1 MSKLLFITAHPLTSK
16 ESTCLKIG
24 EEFIKEY
31 KINHPEDEII
41 EVNLYEQSVPLLDK
55 NLFEAWNKLRKGIK
69 IDELTE
75 EQQKGIKIYDS
86 FGDQFI
92 SADKYVFV
100 NPMWNH
106 FLPSILKAYIDT
118 ICVVGKTIKY
128 TENGPKGLLEGKKAL
143 HIQSSGGIY
152 DHESMQGHDYGHN
165 YLKHIMN
172 FVGIEDVQAIF
183 IDGVDKFR
191 DKAEEIREQA
201 KVKAKEIAKDF

>member
-1 MSKLLFITAHPLTSK
+1 MSKLLFITAHPLTAK
-16 ESTCLKIG
+16 ESTCLKIS
-24 EEFIKEY
+24 EEFKKEY

-41 EVNLYEQSVPLLDK
+41 EINLFEQPVPALDK

-69 IDELTE
+69 INELTE
-75 EQQKGIKIYDS
+75 EQQKGINSYDS
-86 FGDQFI
+86 FGNQFI

-106 FLPSILKAYIDT
+106 FLPSNLKAYIDT

-152 DHESMQGHDYGHN
+152 DHESLQGHDYGHN

-172 FVGIEDVQAIF
+172 FIGIEDVQSIF
-183 IDGVDKFR
+183 IDGVDKFK
-191 DKAEEIREQA
+191 DKAEKIREKA
-201 KVKAKEIAKDF
+201 KIQAKEIAKDF

>member
-1 MSKLLFITAHPLTSK
+1 MSKLLFITAHPLTEK

-24 EEFIKEY
+24 EEFKKEY

-41 EVNLYEQSVPLLDK
+41 EINLFEHPVPALDK

-69 IDELTE
+69 INELTE
-75 EQQKGIKIYDS
+75 EQQKGINSYDS
-86 FGDQFI
+86 FGNQFI

-106 FLPSILKAYIDT
+106 FLPSNLKAYIDT

-152 DHESMQGHDYGHN
+152 DHESLQGHDYGHN

-172 FVGIEDVQAIF
+172 FIGIEDVQSIF
-183 IDGVDKFR
+183 IDGVDKFK
-191 DKAEEIREQA
+191 DKAEEIKEKA
-201 KVKAKEIAKDF
+201 KIQAKEIAKDF